1 MHPTLLR
8 RNLAHAALVAV
19 AALAL
24 VASGCAKKG
33 AAPPTPPPAN
43 TGGTTTPAN
52 PNPGN
57 NGGNTNPGNNG
68 GNTTTPVTAAS
79 LRVVYFDL
87 DSYSISASAQA
98 DLDANAKMLRDN
110 PSLKVTIEGHCDERG
125 TVEYN
130 LALGQKRAD
139 AVRDWLLNAGV
150 GAGQLATIT
159 KGKEFPAV
167 DGHDESAWARNR
179 RAEFK

>member
-8 RNLAHAALVAV
+8 KSLVRVALVAA

-43 TGGTTTPAN
+43 TGGTTTPSN
-52 PNPGN
+52 PNT
-57 NGGNTNPGNNG
+57 GGDTGSQTNPGNTG
-68 GNTTTPVTAAS
+68 QTGTAVTAAS
-79 LRVVYFDL
+79 LRVVYFAL
-87 DSYSISASAQA
+87 DSYAIDGPAQA

-139 AVRDWLLNAGV
+139 AVRDYLLAAGV
-150 GAGQLATIT
+150 GAGQLATLT

-167 DGHDESAWARNR
+167 DGHDDAAWAKNR